1 MKLFLIE
8 KKNKNI
14 LNKLILVS
22 LILIL
27 TSINTTNQIFADPYP
42 GTGLVCTAA
51 ELLEELNEDL
61 NDNNRL
67 DCLLQSVQATEF
79 DENEDKQP
87 NVSFLEFAN
96 LSTINT
102 VNKNTI
108 KSKEKTTNI
117 YLWKSNC
124 SFKAAAEKNY
134 GIFLRNYPLTK
145 GLLDVS
151 GNPINSPSP
160 VEATLCVMIRSLIGN
175 NLIPGITT
183 TPDFLIN
190 VSKGVLEQNL
200 RCPGYG
206 ENSVCAAT
214 ASYFLDEQ
222 AWVLFISPDTISA
235 HGHPKFKSDENL
247 E

>member
-1 MKLFLIE
+1 MKLFLLENIN
-8 KKNKNI
+8 KNK
-14 LNKLILVS
+14 LNKIILIS
-22 LILIL
+22 LILIF
-27 TSINTTNQIFADPYP
+27 TSIKYSNQIFAEAYG
-42 GTGLVCTAA
+42 GTGIVCTAA

-61 NDNNRL
+61 DDNNRL

-79 DENEDKQP
+79 DDTEEKQP

-96 LSTINT
+96 LSNISNANT
-102 VNKNTI
+102 HRAKAHEN
-108 KSKEKTTNI
+108 NI

-124 SFKAAAEKNY
+124 SFRAAEKNY
-134 GIFLRNYPLTK
+134 GVFLRNYPLAK

-160 VEATLCVMIRSLIGN
+160 VEATLCVMVRSLIGN

-190 VSKGVLEQNL
+190 ISKGVLEQHL

-222 AWVLFISPDTISA
+222 AWVLFINPESISA
-235 HGHPKFKSDENL
+235 NGHPKFKSTDNL